1 MAPERAI
8 KIFPF
13 CFIDCFKF
21 SVVNMCLGFQP
32 EMLSKYK
39 LESPVCLMG
48 PFCPLLVT
56 TIPPK
61 MASEDAAVAEASGSG
76 TRDPALSGLRP

>member
-1 MAPERAI
+1 
-8 KIFPF
+8 
-13 CFIDCFKF
+13 
-21 SVVNMCLGFQP
+21 MCLWFQP

-39 LESPVCLMG
+39 LESPVCLIW

-56 TIPPK
+56 IVPPK

-76 TRDPALSGLRP
+76 THDPALAGLRPWQADPHSRAASPPGQRAACAAHC